1 MGEKLSFTVDNAE
14 ILKEDPDSSFSLI
27 SLDFFAD
34 GANGNDTY
42 VSKDTLLRTA
52 DTIKKVPLMWKYDAI
67 LDDAY
72 THYPEQIACGFIP

>member
-42 VSKDTLLRTA
+42 VSKDKR
-52 DTIKKVPLMWKYDAI
+52 VWK
-67 LDDAY
+67 
-72 THYPEQIACGFIP
+72 G